1 MSEEATKLEVKSEE
15 PLVEDKEIVPSPA
28 ELDAKK
34 DVLPAKSKSKA
45 AQEEISGP
53 LTYLI
58 LFSLPFGYMVSSL
71 PGQYATHATF
81 AMVTLF
87 IICSLSTPQK
97 TSRYTGLLFALV
109 WTCAG
114 VLFYNMRGI

>member
-1 MSEEATKLEVKSEE
+1 MSEEATTLEEKKAEDLVVPDENKSQAKLN
-15 PLVEDKEIVPSPA
+15 
-28 ELDAKK
+28 
-34 DVLPAKSKSKA
+34 
-45 AQEEISGP
+45 AQTKPEKGMSGP

-71 PGQYATHATF
+71 AGQYATHATF
-81 AMVTLF
+81 AMVALF
-87 IICSLSTPQK
+87 SITSLSDQDES
-97 TSRYTGLLFALV
+97 SRYTGFLFAAL